1 MSDKPNTRV
10 VSVVA
15 QALLMDEKKPV
26 LYNIY
31 MDLLTSLKN
40 HYPELWSSSISLDNS
55 KGWDAFKAYKDIL
68 NGMLLSKVPGLVI
81 NGDINTNEAIKNA
94 NKSLGMPFEGFKEID
109 KINDI
114 RFDLQTIIDKH
125 CGTLKDLEQSR

>member
-68 NGMLLSKVPGLVI
+68 NGMLLR
-81 NGDINTNEAIKNA
+81 N
-94 NKSLGMPFEGFKEID
+94 
-109 KINDI
+109 
-114 RFDLQTIIDKH
+114 
-125 CGTLKDLEQSR
+125 